1 MKKIININLS
11 GRVIPIEDSA
21 YQQLQQ
27 YLESLRKHFA
37 NEEGRDEIINDIESR
52 IAELMNE
59 HIRKGAAHI
68 SDEYVQEIINTMGRP
83 EDFDEAEAEF
93 ERQATGSSSSQGSSS
108 GNYQQSRFSSR
119 RFYRDVNDKFIGG
132 VCSGLAS
139 YLNVDPA
146 IVRIIF
152 AILAFGG
159 WGSGFLIYI
168 LLWIFVPAKD
178 VESYSGKRL
187 YRNPDDK
194 VIGGVAGG
202 LAAYFDRKTW
212 EMRLI
217 FVAPLILS
225 ALSGPFFIPNI
236 FFGSLSGTFLLAYII
251 LWIVLPEANSPYQ
264 KMEMRGEQV
273 DINSIKNNVQEG
285 YSNVKQRVKEWSKEV
300 AQTAEELGEK
310 AKTFSQ
316 TRGREFGNEFSN
328 TINRSTNG
336 IGHAFGVLFK
346 AFFFII
352 FGSIAFGLFVAIMS
366 LFFGGLA
373 WWPMSNFIWTSGT
386 QQWLTWATIILFFL
400 VPIIAFITWIIR
412 RLINARSANN
422 YMGWIFGGLWTL
434 GWVALMFT
442 IASFAK
448 DFRQYESVEVPVA
461 ISPNVKDHLT
471 VTVSKEELNYNG
483 NFGWITADEWEGWD
497 LSKDSL
503 KLAWVSFETKLSP
516 DDQYHVS
523 LKKYAAGSDEADA
536 LKRAEAL
543 QYSVNA
549 YDSVIDLS
557 NGLVISSNSK
567 FRNQKVVVVIEVPV
581 GKKLRFHE
589 SINRKLSPVT
599 IKSRRTRDGNRFEIH
614 RSENYWWRSN
624 VYYTM
629 QANGQLVDESS
640 PVMESKKP
648 ADGYRYS
655 DGNNRVTPKAADTIE
670 SDIEKQIRQAKE
682 KKEAIEREKEET
694 ERRLKELEKIQ
705 KETKK
710 LGTTYQQAPARKEA
724 VADRSFGIPPSV
736 ITIISWI

>member
-27 YLESLRKHFA
+27 YMESLRRHFA

-59 HIRKGAAHI
+59 HLRKGASHI
-68 SDEYVQEIINTMGRP
+68 SDEYVQEVINTMGRP
-83 EDFDEAEAEF
+83 EDFDDSEAEF
-93 ERQATGSSSSQGSSS
+93 EKQATGGSSESNTS
-108 GNYQQSRFSSR
+108 GNYQQQSRFSSK

-168 LLWIFVPAKD
+168 LLWIFVPAKNVD
-178 VESYSGKRL
+178 SFNGKRL
-187 YRNPDDK
+187 YRNPEDK

-202 LAAYFDRKTW
+202 LAAYFNRKTW

-217 FVAPLILS
+217 FVAPVILS
-225 ALSGPFFIPNI
+225 ALFGPFIIPNI

-251 LWIVLPEANSPYQ
+251 LWIVLPEASSPYQ

-273 DINSIKNNVQEG
+273 DINSIKQNVQDG
-285 YSNVKQRVKEWSKEV
+285 YGNVKQRVKEWSKEV

-316 TRGREFGNEFSN
+316 TRGREFGTDFSN
-328 TINRSTNG
+328 TVNRSTNG
-336 IGHAFGVLFK
+336 IGHAFAVLFK

-366 LFFGGLA
+366 LLFGGLA
-373 WWPMSNFIWTSGT
+373 WWPMSNFIWTSST

-412 RLINARSANN
+412 RLINAKSANN
-422 YMGWIFGGLWTL
+422 YLGWIFGGLWTL

-442 IASFAK
+442 IGSFAK
-448 DFRQYESVEVPVA
+448 DLRQYESVENPVEV
-461 ISPNVKDHLT
+461 SSTVKDHLT
-471 VTVSKEELNYNG
+471 VTVSEKELNYNG
-483 NFGWITADEWEGWD
+483 NFGWITADDWEGWD

-503 KLAWVSFETKLSP
+503 KLAWVSFETQLSP
-516 DDQYHVS
+516 DDKYHVT
-523 LKKYAAGSDEADA
+523 LKKYAAGSDEEDA
-536 LKRAEAL
+536 TKRAEAL
-543 QYSVNA
+543 KYTATS
-549 YDSVIDLS
+549 YDSVLDLS
-557 NGLVISSNSK
+557 NGITINSQSK
-567 FRNQKVVVVIEVPV
+567 FRNQKVVVVIQIPA
-581 GKKLRFHE
+581 GKKVRFHE
-589 SINRKLSPVT
+589 SIKQKLNSVS
-599 IKSRRTRDGNRFEIH
+599 IKSRRTRNGDTFQIDNDN
-614 RSENYWWRSN
+614 NYWWRSN
-624 VYYTM
+624 IYYTM
-629 QANGQLVDESS
+629 QPNGQLIDDSKPVITES
-640 PVMESKKP
+640 ENRK
-648 ADGYRYS
+648 GGEYRYN
-655 DGNNRVTPKAADTIE
+655 DGNRTQPTVADTAII
-670 SDIEKQIRQAKE
+670 DFDKQIREAKE

-694 ERRLKELEKIQ
+694 ERKLKELEKMQ
-705 KETKK
+705 KEAAKM
-710 LGTTYQQAPARKEA
+710 GTTFQPVKKAHNTERII
-724 VADRSFGIPPSV
+724 GIPGSV
-736 ITIISWI
+736 VGVLCWI